1 MHMWVSDAWES
12 AGVVAAS
19 SATLAATQMATGAPL
34 SAYTSLIVP
43 AVSAVV
49 GAAMGYAV
57 LQSSQKR
64 MAEDIKDLRRE
75 VRELVALLHTTDRE
89 QVRMEGR
96 VTALERRG
104 DST

>member
-12 AGVVAAS
+12 AGVFAAS

-34 SAYTSLIVP
+34 SAYTSLIAP

-64 MAEDIKDLRRE
+64 MVDDIKDLRGE
-75 VRELVALLHTTDRE
+75 VRELVALLHTIDRDE
-89 QVRMEGR
+89 VRMEGR
-96 VTALERRG
+96 VTALERRE